1 MSEQI
6 TVFRRSELP
15 TECSRIEVT
24 SIYGDIQ
31 KLGFEITCVHCKIKS
46 DTPQLITQNGH
57 ILCPSCQQ
65 EL

>member
-6 TVFRRSELP
+6 KLFRRSELP
-15 TECSRIEVT
+15 AECSRIEIV
-24 SIYGDIQ
+24 SIYSDIR
-31 KLGFEITCVHCKIKS
+31 KLGFEITCIHCGIKS

-57 ILCPSCQQ
+57 ILCPSCQR